1 MLYFVFF
8 KEIYSVMFIFFSFDN
23 VNAYMQFIDFV
34 NNQGLSISI
43 FKKKIKLKKQLANSL
58 ILKTLKV
65 PPSFFTI
72 Y

>member
-23 VNAYMQFIDFV
+23 VNAYIQFIDFV

-43 FKKKIKLKKQLANSL
+43 FKKKLN
-58 ILKTLKV
+58 
-65 PPSFFTI
+65 
-72 Y
+72 